1 MFEVI
6 DGMAPQRPEPAK
18 ATKPA
23 AREPNDWS
31 NIVFAPGYCQQANAD
46 HEERLAG

>member
-6 DGMAPQRPEPAK
+6 DGKTPQKPEPAK
-18 ATKPA
+18 AAEETARKPY
-23 AREPNDWS
+23 DWS
-31 NIVFAPGYCQQANAD
+31 NIVFAPGYCRQANAD